1 MDRLNASSNRGLFVG
16 AVAGIIVGLL
26 VGVFFGWRIP
36 VTDVPPV
43 DLHPGYRN
51 FYLQKVA
58 EQYSQTRDLAQA
70 RNLLG
75 ADRDRWASKD
85 IANELRN
92 LAKTSANRTPL
103 EELATALSVAP
114 ATSAKPATTGPNAM
128 ALVAAVALAVLV
140 IAGAA
145 LLILWLRS
153 RQVTGTVTPAAPR
166 GAVPGGA
173 VEAPGG
179 AGEAEKPLAQFV
191 TTYELG
197 DDRYDTSFSIET
209 PTGEFLGECGV
220 GIGETIGVGDPDK
233 ATAFEVWLFDKNDI
247 RTITKVLMSE
257 YAYGD
262 QALRAK
268 LAPKGEP
275 ELARA
280 DAVINLETA
289 SLKIRARVVE
299 MDYGQG
305 ELQPRSFFNK
315 LTLELAAWTKEAPPA
330 PAAAAA

>member
-1 MDRLNASSNRGLFVG
+1 MDTLNASNRNLLVG
-16 AVAGIIVGLL
+16 VVAGVVVGLL
-26 VGVFFGWRIP
+26 IGVFFGWRIP
-36 VTDVPPV
+36 VTNVPPV

-58 EQYSQTRDLAQA
+58 EQYNQTRDLATV

-85 IANELRN
+85 IATELRS
-92 LAKTSANRTPL
+92 LAKTSSNPAPL

-114 ATSAKPATTGPNAM
+114 AVSKPATTGPNM
-128 ALVAAVALAVLV
+128 LALVAAVALAVLV

-153 RQVTGTVTPAAPR
+153 RQVTGTVTPAMPR
-166 GAVPGGA
+166 GAVPSGA
-173 VEAPGG
+173 AEAPVW
-179 AGEAEKPLAQFV
+179 AGEAEKPLAQYV

-247 RTITKVLMSE
+247 RTVTKVLMSE

-275 ELARA
+275 ELARP
-280 DAVINLETA
+280 DAVIDIETA

-305 ELQPRSFFNK
+305 ELQARSFFNK
-315 LTLELAAWTKEAPPA
+315 LTLELAAWTKEAA
-330 PAAAAA
+330 PASAAGAE